1 MRTGLMLLG
10 LLSLAVGGCA
20 TSASAKAGT
29 PKSEPTGPTGPK
41 RVKLAVLKVES
52 DQFPELA
59 KALNAQLR
67 DVQVKGV
74 DDYFISKVTLEVVQL
89 SIECVEQTPQCL
101 GQVGKSLSAQRLLV
115 ARLTPGA
122 TPRRGGKRNRPVTV
136 SVTQI
141 DAEQGTALQQAEKE
155 FKNEQE
161 AMQGITDVVN
171 QAAGQEVAAKPSSS
185 SAPPPSEKPERPVR
199 KSKPQARAGK

>member
-10 LLSLAVGGCA
+10 LLALAVGGCA

-89 SIECVEQTPQCL
+89 SIECVEQTPNCL

-122 TPRRGGKRNRPVTV
+122 TARKSKKNRPVTV

-185 SAPPPSEKPERPVR
+185 SAPPPSDKPERTVR
-199 KSKPQARAGK
+199 KTKHQARAAK